1 MSFSA
6 CFDPYIYI
14 CIYVVSLLLI
24 FLFIKFLIE
33 VARVLASFPGTP

>member
-33 VARVLASFPGTP
+33 VA